1 MEAGSSQGR
10 RSRARARLWIALLV
24 GIGLAVAAFLVV
36 RALSDD
42 EDNGGKLTGSSANP
56 FELSYPEG
64 WTPVPNDEVAALSGS
79 PIAVLRRDDRRG
91 IVIIN
96 RQRRVPSNLDAL
108 SHQLDRRLSR
118 SFRDFHKV
126 SSRAVNVKAGRAFLY
141 SYVRRRNETVHSLLA
156 VPAHPGGYTLNAVVR
171 ANAPDV
177 ARQVGTIL
185 RSFDT

>member
-1 MEAGSSQGR
+1 MEAGSSEAR
-10 RSRARARLWIALLV
+10 RVRGRARLAIALLV

-36 RALSDD
+36 RALNDD

-64 WTPVPNDEVAALSGS
+64 WTPVPKDEVAALPGS

-96 RQRRVPSNLDAL
+96 RQQRVPSNLDRL
-108 SHQLDRRLSR
+108 SRQLDRRLSSR
-118 SFRDFHKV
+118 FRDFQKV
-126 SSRAVNVKAGRAFLY
+126 SSRTVNVKAGRAFLY
-141 SYVRRRNETVHSLLA
+141 SYVRRSNGTAHSLLA
-156 VPAHPGGYTLNAVVR
+156 VPAQPGGYTLNAVVR

-185 RSFDT
+185 FSFDT